1 MAQQANLQVASRT
14 VTGKG
19 AARSLRREGKVPGV
33 IYGHGREAESVTVDT
48 ATLKKML
55 VGISAATTIVDVT
68 VDGRAPVKALIREIQ
83 RDSLRPADIIHLDLY
98 EVRSDEEIT
107 LQVPVRLIGIPDGV
121 RNFGGVLDHVLR
133 ELEIEVLPADIP
145 EHVDL
150 DVTALAIGHSLFV
163 RDLQVPKAKVLNDP
177 DTPICTV
184 VAPRAEEA
192 PGGGRRR
199 GGCAGRAGA
208 HPEAEGRGRGRDR
221 REGLSPARDRWAGQP
236 RPGVRRNPAQRRVSI
251 GRPPGGPL
259 ASWDRSAAASAR
271 GRPRERGTAA
281 PCA

>member
-14 VTGKG
+14 TTGKG
-19 AARSLRREGKVPGV
+19 AARTLRREGKVPAV
-33 IYGHGREAESVTVDT
+33 IYGHGRPAESVTVET

-83 RDSLRPADIIHLDLY
+83 RDSLRPAEIIHLDLY
-98 EVRSDEEIT
+98 EVRGDEEIT

-150 DVTALAIGHSLFV
+150 DVTALTIGHSLFV

-192 PGGGRRR
+192 PVVAAPEEAVVAEPELIRKPK
-199 GGCAGRAGA
+199 A
-208 HPEAEGRGRGRDR
+208 EAEG
-221 REGLSPARDRWAGQP
+221 EAEEKA
-236 RPGVRRNPAQRRVSI
+236 
-251 GRPPGGPL
+251 
-259 ASWDRSAAASAR
+259 
-271 GRPRERGTAA
+271 
-281 PCA
+281 